1 MARTPKK
8 PPAPGEITRMF
19 EEMVGAPMDEWPD
32 PDALPDE
39 DPISELIDLFVAA
52 EAEIVSPPILQPADV
67 FLDTAGEDIR
77 RRLFVTTGADGEEL
91 CLRPDFTI
99 PVCREYLSRGVPGR
113 VATMAY
119 MGSVFRQRP
128 GESGEFQQAG
138 IERFGETDRPRADAE
153 IFRMAIEATE
163 LFDVLDPEIQ
173 IGDEGLFTA
182 LLEALELPLPVRRRL
197 RSLFGDRAK
206 LEAGLEQLVARDG
219 GDIVAHAGFLGALA
233 GANPEAARAVVED
246 LLAIAGIT
254 AVGGRTAHEIADRFL
269 QQAALKAEGGLT
281 REKADTIGRFLTIS
295 GDPVKAA
302 RELDRF
308 QREMHIDIAEAVAT
322 FRARSKAMKAL
333 GIDLASLAF
342 RADFGRNLDYYTG
355 FVFEIRDPARRDGK
369 PVVGGG
375 RYDGLIERLG
385 ARVSV
390 PAVGFSMWL
399 DRLAG
404 VELDGGLA

>member
-1 MARTPKK
+1 VV
-8 PPAPGEITRMF
+8 I
-19 EEMVGAPMDEWPD
+19 VGAGPTGLMLS
-32 PDALPDE
+32 A
-39 DPISELIDLFVAA
+39 EL
-52 EAEIVSPPILQPADV
+52 
-67 FLDTAGEDIR
+67 
-77 RRLFVTTGADGEEL
+77 
-91 CLRPDFTI
+91 
-99 PVCREYLSRGVPGR
+99 
-113 VATMAY
+113 
-119 MGSVFRQRP
+119 
-128 GESGEFQQAG
+128 
-138 IERFGETDRPRADAE
+138 
-153 IFRMAIEATE
+153 
-163 LFDVLDPEIQ
+163 
-173 IGDEGLFTA
+173 
-182 LLEALELPLPVRRRL
+182 
-197 RSLFGDRAK
+197 
-206 LEAGLEQLVARDG
+206 
-219 GDIVAHAGFLGALA
+219 ALA
-233 GANPEAARAVVED
+233 GVDVAVVERRANRA
-246 LLAIAGIT
+246 LVGARAG
-254 AVGGRTAHEIADRFL
+254 GLHSRTIEILDQRGVADRFL